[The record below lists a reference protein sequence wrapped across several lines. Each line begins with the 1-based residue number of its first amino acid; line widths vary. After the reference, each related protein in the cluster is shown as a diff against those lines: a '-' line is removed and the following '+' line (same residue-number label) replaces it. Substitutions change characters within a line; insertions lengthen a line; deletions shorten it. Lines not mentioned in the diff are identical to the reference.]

1 MLAEVCGAQ
10 IKFYEPLRRVM
21 KFRTARC
28 ELNLR
33 DDYMPLRA
41 YKLNCIPRARRLIV
55 ARD

>member
-1 MLAEVCGAQ
+1 M
-10 IKFYEPLRRVM
+10 RRGNEIS
-21 KFRTARC
+21 RRAARC

-41 YKLNCIPRARRLIV
+41 RKLNCTPRARRLIV

>member
-1 MLAEVCGAQ
+1 M
-10 IKFYEPLRRVM
+10 KFYAE
-21 KFRTARC
+21 TARC

-41 YKLNCIPRARRLIV
+41 YKLNCTPRTRRLIV